1 MVGNNSFN
9 VSNGTQVG
17 STARFKKR
25 SGGFTLLEVLIALA
39 VGLIAIGAAYSV
51 YDAQLKAHRNRKL
64 SLELQQNLRAALM
77 FVEQEIRIAGFDPE
91 GSGHFGIV
99 DVRRYELEGTGT
111 DDAGQPALFYTVD
124 HDENGELDARNHDR
138 NKEHCSFRIRHDP
151 AIGRRYLSWD
161 NGAGRHPVSETIH
174 QIGFAYGVDA
184 DEDGRLDTWNGGTHL
199 VWAVDSDNDNRLDT
213 HLDANGDGVID
224 PSDDTNGDGRIDP
237 ADGGAIDPPLS
248 VDRIRAIRV
257 WLLARSRTPVPGRY
271 DANRL
276 VVGDRISAPVDGR
289 FMRKVIE
296 ADVIARNL

>member
-1 MVGNNSFN
+1 MAG
-9 VSNGTQVG
+9 VS
-17 STARFKKR
+17 AFKLLSGRRDGVSRRIRKR

-51 YDAQLKAHRNRKL
+51 YDSQVKAHRSRKL
-64 SLELQQNLRAALM
+64 ALELQQNLRAALM

-111 DDAGQPALFYTVD
+111 DPAGQPALFYTVD
-124 HDENGELDARNHDR
+124 HDENGELDGRNHHR

-161 NGAGRHPVSETIH
+161 NGAGRHPLSETIH
-174 QIGFAYGVDA
+174 QIAFAYGVDS
-184 DEDGRLDTWNGGTHL
+184 DEDGRLDTWNGGPHL
-199 VWAVDSDNDNRLDT
+199 IWAVDSDNDNRLDT

-224 PSDDTNGDGRIDP
+224 PSDDINGDGRIDP
-237 ADGGAIDPPLS
+237 ADGGAIDPPVS
-248 VDRIRAIRV
+248 VDRIKSIRV
-257 WLLARSRTPVPGRY
+257 WLLARSSMPVPGRY

-276 VVGDRISAPVDGR
+276 VVGDRISTPVDGH

-296 ADVIARNL
+296 ADIIARNL